1 MTNKER
7 QILDVFATVIPQLTE
22 LEKERVL
29 GYAEGMN
36 VIKTAQTSDAN
47 HDREEAT
54 HNDADSH
61 R

>member
-36 VIKTAQTSDAN
+36 VIKTVQAVDTN
-47 HDREEAT
+47 HDRKEET
-54 HNDADSH
+54 E

>member
-1 MTNKER
+1 MTNRGR
-7 QILDVFATVIPQLTE
+7 QILDVFATVIPRLTE

-36 VIKTAQTSDAN
+36 AIKAAQAADVN
-47 HDREEAT
+47 HDREEET
-54 HNDADSH
+54 E

>member
-36 VIKTAQTSDAN
+36 VIKTAQAAGVN
-47 HDREEAT
+47 HDRGEDTE
-54 HNDADSH
+54 

>member
-36 VIKTAQTSDAN
+36 VIKTVQAAGVN
-47 HDREEAT
+47 HDKKEET
-54 HNDADSH
+54 E

>member
-36 VIKTAQTSDAN
+36 VIKTAQAADVN
-47 HDREEAT
+47 HDREEEAE
-54 HNDADSH
+54 

>member
-36 VIKTAQTSDAN
+36 VIKTV
-47 HDREEAT
+47 RESAAYGDKKEET
-54 HNDADSH
+54 DNDADSH

>member
-36 VIKTAQTSDAN
+36 VIKTAQAADAN
-47 HDREEAT
+47 HDRKVE
-54 HNDADSH
+54 SK
-61 R
+61 

>member
-36 VIKTAQTSDAN
+36 VIKTAQAADVN
-47 HDREEAT
+47 HDRKEET
-54 HNDADSH
+54 E